1 VTIAGIMTIDNHRVP
16 QKPSKT
22 YYCLKKGIQMLDI
35 SRIRIDGTQSRVE
48 CSENVL
54 AEYAE
59 AIKAGTEFPPI
70 IVFYDGA
77 DYWLADGFHRLLAHK
92 RAGKDHIAGTVNT
105 GSKRDAILY
114 SAGANYSHGLRR
126 THADKRKAVEM
137 MLSDSEWAQWSDN
150 EIARRCNVSQPFVSE
165 IRRSLITVISEKPS
179 ERTYTTKHGTQS
191 TMQVGNIGRVDRQE
205 STTETA
211 QEAPARI
218 PAEER
223 YELTREQELE
233 NECMELALSLETTLA
248 ALNDLQN
255 EGAEGYLSEMKKL
268 QRNLEAVTASRDG
281 LLFENAEL
289 KKRIKY
295 LDRKLKNM

>member
-1 VTIAGIMTIDNHRVP
+1 MTIDNHRVP

-22 YYCLKKGIQMLDI
+22 YYCLKKGIKMLDI

-48 CSENVL
+48 CSENTL

-59 AIKAGTEFPPI
+59 AIRSGAEFPPI
-70 IVFYDGA
+70 VVFYDGA

-92 RAGKDHIAGTVNT
+92 RAGKDQISATVNT
-105 GSKRDAILY
+105 GSQRDAILY
-114 SAGANYSHGLRR
+114 SAGANHAHGLRR
-126 THADKRKAVEM
+126 TNADKRKAVGM
-137 MLSDSEWAQWSDN
+137 MLSDSEWVTWSDN
-150 EIARRCNVSQPFVSE
+150 EIAKRCRVSHTFVSDV
-165 IRRSLITVISEKPS
+165 RRSLATDASEKLS
-179 ERTYTTKHGTQS
+179 ERTYTTKHGTQA
-191 TMQVGNIGRVDRQE
+191 TMQVDKIGKIDRQE
-205 STTETA
+205 LQDEPEA
-211 QEAPARI
+211 IQNPAPARI

-223 YELTREQELE
+223 YALTREQELE

-289 KKRIKY
+289 KKHIKY